1 MSVRLGDDELLPVL
15 IYNYYKG
22 TMRQFQDEIKKYYL
36 PRYEALSDEVKTD
49 FFGTRFIAIIKA
61 DGTADLV
68 EFDLETEDFE
78 ELPKFIDADSLNALR
93 TEQLTNLGKEMDL
106 DGRLTAWVDGN
117 RKIQGNMIL
126 TLEDEQGQP
135 MSFDDLAELK
145 AIVTSLGATVGG
157 VFYDEFPDD
166 DSRYDSQV

>member
-1 MSVRLGDDELLPVL
+1 
-15 IYNYYKG
+15 
-22 TMRQFQDEIKKYYL
+22 
-36 PRYEALSDEVKTD
+36 
-49 FFGTRFIAIIKA
+49 
-61 DGTADLV
+61 
-68 EFDLETEDFE
+68 
-78 ELPKFIDADSLNALR
+78 
-93 TEQLTNLGKEMDL
+93 
-106 DGRLTAWVDGN
+106 
-117 RKIQGNMIL
+117 MIL

>member
-1 MSVRLGDDELLPVL
+1 MA
-15 IYNYYKG
+15 
-22 TMRQFQDEIKKYYL
+22 QDLKL
-36 PRYEALSDEVKTD
+36 N
-49 FFGTRFIAIIKA
+49 
-61 DGTADLV
+61 
-68 EFDLETEDFE
+68 DLEYFE
-78 ELPKFIDADSLNALR
+78 RQGVNVLVFSNSFK
-93 TEQLTNLGKEMDL
+93 
-106 DGRLTAWVDGN
+106 VDGN